1 MDEPIPL
8 LSLNQNTLKS
18 ETLKHISRVLK
29 RRNIPHVLI
38 VNPDRFWSYH
48 RYLIEVFSNQ
58 EPETFPRYYFDR
70 AFCRTKH
77 QTMIH
82 DIAYRE
88 RLDIAIKGTVEVMV
102 KGQMRNGAN
111 RIYFSEGLAR
121 VDEIR
126 KFYVWDYGKGDSAL
140 RIDAYIDPYRHKSN
154 QV

>member
-1 MDEPIPL
+1 
-8 LSLNQNTLKS
+8 
-18 ETLKHISRVLK
+18 
-29 RRNIPHVLI
+29 
-38 VNPDRFWSYH
+38 
-48 RYLIEVFSNQ
+48 
-58 EPETFPRYYFDR
+58 
-70 AFCRTKH
+70 
-77 QTMIH
+77 MIH